1 MSDRQSLLK
10 ETTVPK
16 GIPLTEEEQQRR
28 RNEIFDASVHL
39 ILEKGFKATS
49 MREIAEAAGVGKSTL
64 YDYFKSKDEI
74 LISYFENAIQELTD
88 RAQEIINQDLDVT
101 EKLRKIMEMH
111 LAYLIDNKNFYLK
124 LTAEIQSLSLG
135 SQKQIQIKRYAYQDM
150 FGALIEEG
158 SKSGV
163 FRPVNS
169 LFASRSIVMMLSLAI
184 FTSRPDTLGTPEE
197 MMEEAISIFF
207 EGIQA

>member
-1 MSDRQSLLK
+1 M
-10 ETTVPK
+10 PK
-16 GIPLTEEEQQRR
+16 GIPLTEEEQERR

-74 LISYFENAIQELTD
+74 LISYFEDAIQELTD
-88 RAQEIINQDLDVT
+88 QAQEIIDQDLGIS
-101 EKLRKIMEMH
+101 EKLRKILEMH
-111 LAYLIDNKNFYLK
+111 LAYLIDNKNFYLQ

-135 SQKQIQIKRYAYQDM
+135 NQKQIQIKRYAYQDM
-150 FGALIEEG
+150 LGALIEEG
-158 SKSGV
+158 SNSGV

-169 LFASRSIVMMLSLAI
+169 LFASRSIFMMLSLAI

-197 MMEEAISIFF
+197 MMEEAITIFF

>member
-1 MSDRQSLLK
+1 M
-10 ETTVPK
+10 PK

-28 RNEIFDASVHL
+28 RSEIFDASVHL
-39 ILEKGFKATS
+39 ILKKGFKATS

-74 LISYFENAIQELTD
+74 LISYFEDAIQELTD
-88 RAQEIINQDLDVT
+88 RAQEIIDQDLDIS
-101 EKLRKIMEMH
+101 EKLRKILEMH
-111 LAYLIDNKNFYLK
+111 LAYLIDNKNFYLQ
-124 LTAEIQSLSLG
+124 LTTEIQALSLG

-150 FGALIEEG
+150 LGALIEEG
-158 SKSGV
+158 SNSGV

-169 LFASRSIVMMLSLAI
+169 LFASRSIFMMLSLAI
-184 FTSRPDTLGTPEE
+184 FTSRPDTLGTPDE
-197 MMEEAISIFF
+197 MMEEAITIFF

>member
-1 MSDRQSLLK
+1 M
-10 ETTVPK
+10 PK
-16 GIPLTEEEQQRR
+16 GIPLTDEEQQRR

-39 ILEKGFKATS
+39 ILKKGFKATS

-74 LISYFENAIQELTD
+74 LISYFEDAIQELTD
-88 RAQEIINQDLDVT
+88 QAREIIDQDLDIS
-101 EKLRKIMEMH
+101 EKLRKILEMH
-111 LAYLIDNKNFYLK
+111 LSYLIDNKNLYLK
-124 LTAEIQSLSLG
+124 LTTEIQSLSIG
-135 SQKQIQIKRYAYQDM
+135 SQKQIQTKRYVYQDLL
-150 FGALIEEG
+150 GKLIEEG

-169 LFASRSIVMMLSLAI
+169 VFASRSIFMMLTLAV
-184 FTSRPDTLGTPEE
+184 FTSRPETLESPEV